1 MGLAGFGGGLA
12 VISQVRRRLVDR
24 TRIFS
29 DGEFLDCL
37 ALAQAL
43 PGGASIN
50 LFTQLGFQTGGT
62 LTALLST
69 IAFVLPSAVLMGVLG
84 ASYSTLDSLPR
95 VATVLASLDA
105 SVLAIITAAAI
116 EIGRRMTRRTDFVL
130 AAAVGAAVSLRL
142 TTVLEAVL
150 LVVVGAL
157 ALSGRQEKW
166 GSSALSAIALAPSK
180 GLALVPMLA
189 PIFLQIGVSLFGG
202 GLAMI
207 PMLDRLLVGP
217 GWLSPKELHAA
228 ITLSQL
234 TPGPVATAC
243 TFAGYRLAGTIGALT
258 ATLEVF
264 APPFLLS
271 VIAARSA
278 RRFRDNGA
286 VRAILA
292 ALGPASVG
300 LIAAAAVSFGSTGP
314 HGLEF
319 WVFAA
324 GGLILLVMFHAPPLL
339 VLIGTGV
346 LRALAT
352 VWIG

>member
-1 MGLAGFGGGLA
+1 MGLAGFGGGLS
-12 VISQVRRRLVDR
+12 VISQVRKRLVDR
-24 TRIFS
+24 AGIFT

-43 PGGASIN
+43 PGGASVN
-50 LFTQLGFQTGGT
+50 LFTQLGFHAGGT
-62 LTALLST
+62 LTALLGT
-69 IAFVLPSAVLMGVLG
+69 IAFVLPSAVMMGILG
-84 ASYSTLDSLPR
+84 ASYSVLDKFPR
-95 VATVLASLDA
+95 VTVVLASLDA
-105 SVLAIITAAAI
+105 SVLAIIIAAAI
-116 EIGRRMTRRTDFVL
+116 EIGRRMTRRVDFVL
-130 AAAVGAAVSLRL
+130 AAAVGVAVSLRL
-142 TTVLEAVL
+142 TTVLESVL
-150 LVVVGAL
+150 LVVLGAL
-157 ALSGRQEKW
+157 ALAGYQDKR
-166 GSSALSAIALAPSK
+166 GSSALSAVALAPSK
-180 GLALVPMLA
+180 ALVLVPMLA

-217 GWLSPKELHAA
+217 GWLSPAELRTAV
-228 ITLSQL
+228 TLSQL

-258 ATLEVF
+258 ATFEVF

-271 VIAARSA
+271 LIAARSA
-278 RRFRDNGA
+278 RRFRDNAA

-300 LIAAAAVSFGSTGP
+300 LIAAAAVSFGRAGP
-314 HGLEF
+314 HGLDF
-319 WVFAA
+319 WGFAA
-324 GGLILLVMFHAPPLL
+324 AGLIFLAMFHVPPLL

-346 LRALAT
+346 LRALAS